1 MEPSNPSV
9 GQRLREYDLV
19 SLLDRQGMKKK
30 TALIDIT
37 HQV

>member
-9 GQRLREYDLV
+9 DQRLRENDLL
-19 SLLDRQGMKKK
+19 SLLDRQRMKMK